1 MEINRMKSRREK
13 NRLERIRQAKHRRFS
28 KKNELLPDEV
38 EQIAW
43 AVNNFAEG
51 SLDKIW
57 EWKDMSKRKQAKA
70 QLLYDTM
77 VQAKKLALEQ
87 QEQENPDV
95 PYIPSAEV
103 VNPLLIEAPKETET
117 NA

>member
-1 MEINRMKSRREK
+1 MKTRREK
-13 NRLERIRQAKHRRFS
+13 NRLERIRQAKHRRLS
-28 KKNELLPDEV
+28 KGNELLPDEI

-43 AVNNFAEG
+43 VVQNLPEDSINET
-51 SLDKIW
+51 W
-57 EWKDMSKRKQAKA
+57 EWKGMSKRKQGRA
-70 QLLYDTM
+70 QTLYNTM

-95 PYIPSAEV
+95 PRVPSAEV
-103 VNPLLIEAPKETET
+103 VNPLLIEAPKETED